1 MLQANNENFRKKR
14 IELEVSYGKKIAFS
28 KTDNIAKDLIEHLR
42 VTKNVLI
49 HLDFC
54 LNLCAVCELQW
65 TTGDFAKE
73 TLLLIPKPMDRASD
87 APKVRVTIPRVVCLS
102 CSESLSSEDGVQRIE
117 ACASS
122 TLTEAWRATLK
133 HKQLKVKN
141 TASSSN
147 VEKPLNSLNQSS
159 SSSKAG
165 ANEKVHCGGG
175 LKRYS
180 STHSPLTQDPL
191 VQNSQRQE
199 GEGSRRD
206 KESGSMTSTSDTN
219 SSSSGGESM
228 QNIVDQ
234 KGFMVCTQLVRTGRA
249 DLAGLK
255 AGDVFT
261 KFGNMTK
268 ENFEGLKSVANFV
281 RRNASKSF
289 EAIVLRQVNSGS
301 KQQKQGTFRK
311 VRLTLTPLRCK
322 DIEGGGVLGAVIN
335 TWPIPVSDT
344 VQE

>member
-1 MLQANNENFRKKR
+1 MLQASNDNFQKKR
-14 IELEVSYGKKIAFS
+14 IELEVSYGKKITFT
-28 KTDNIAKDLIEHLR
+28 KTDKIAEELVEHLR
-42 VTKNVLI
+42 ETKNVLI

-54 LNLCAVCELQW
+54 LSLCAVCELQW
-65 TTGDFAKE
+65 KTGDFAKE
-73 TLLLIPKPMDRASD
+73 TLLLIPKPRDCPSD

-102 CSESLSSEDGVQRIE
+102 CSESLCSEDGAQRIE
-117 ACASS
+117 ASPSC
-122 TLTEAWRATLK
+122 TLTEAWRLTLEHRRSK
-133 HKQLKVKN
+133 AKKIPSTPNAEN
-141 TASSSN
+141 TVDSVDRNPSSN
-147 VEKPLNSLNQSS
+147 E
-159 SSSKAG
+159 A
-165 ANEKVHCGGG
+165 VHCGGG
-175 LKRYS
+175 FKHYS
-180 STHSPLTQDPL
+180 STQCQDPLNFVMQDPL
-191 VQNSQRQE
+191 VQTSQRQE
-199 GEGSRRD
+199 GENSRRE
-206 KESGSMTSTSDTN
+206 KESGSVTSTSDNN

-289 EAIVLRQVNSGS
+289 EAVVLRQVNGGS

-311 VRLTLTPLRCK
+311 VRLTLTPLNCK
-322 DIEGGGVLGAVIN
+322 DIDGGGVLGAVIN
-335 TWPIPVSDT
+335 TWPIPVSET

>member
-1 MLQANNENFRKKR
+1 MLQANKENFRKKR
-14 IELEVSYGKKIAFS
+14 IELEVSYGKKVACS

-42 VTKNVLI
+42 VTKNVVI

-73 TLLLIPKPMDRASD
+73 TLLLIPKPMDRPSD
-87 APKVRVTIPRVVCLS
+87 ARKVRVTIPRVVCLS
-102 CSESLSSEDGVQRIE
+102 CSESLSSEDGVQRID

-122 TLTEAWRATLK
+122 TLTEAWRATLE
-133 HKQLKVKN
+133 HKQSKVKN

-147 VEKPLNSLNQSS
+147 VEKPLYSPNQSS
-159 SSSKAG
+159 SSSKA
-165 ANEKVHCGGG
+165 VHCGGG

-191 VQNSQRQE
+191 VHNSQRQE
-199 GEGSRRD
+199 GDGSRRD
-206 KESGSMTSTSDTN
+206 KASGSMTSTSDTN

-234 KGFMVCTQLVRTGRA
+234 KGFIVCTQLVRTGRA

-289 EAIVLRQVNSGS
+289 EAVVLRQVNSGS
-301 KQQKQGTFRK
+301 KQQKQGTFRRVK
-311 VRLTLTPLRCK
+311 LTLTPLRCK

-335 TWPIPVSDT
+335 TWPIPVSDA